1 MSRESVMK
9 FVLKSGRRTTAG
21 DGHIIVYHLSSLK
34 KICSAFRLITHPLA
48 VLHYPELQY
57 GIEVTVDYTSY
68 IIPIGGSTL
77 LTGNGMACLQHVH
90 GNAVRPSTPLPQRAN
105 LHPPSINHPDSDIVK
120 LLKAVD

>member
-9 FVLKSGRRTTAG
+9 FVLKSGRRTTAS
-21 DGHIIVYHLSSLK
+21 DGHIIAYHLSSLK

-48 VLHYPELQY
+48 VFHYPELQD

-68 IIPIGGSTL
+68 IIPIGGSKL
-77 LTGNGMACLQHVH
+77 LTGSGMACLRHVH